1 MRGPRYRF
9 SDAIRATTR
18 AIALRMIHAGEIA
31 SSPQELSDWIARTDD
46 VRERL
51 TQAGYGNAFSAGDL
65 YPLFEGFLARATAA
79 TPSPVRPGFPRRL
92 STRAIVI
99 VVAVVAAV
107 VVAGVFL
114 L

>member
-1 MRGPRYRF
+1 
-9 SDAIRATTR
+9 
-18 AIALRMIHAGEIA
+18 MIHAREIA
-31 SSPQELSDWIARTDD
+31 SSPEELSDWIARTDD

-51 TQAGYGNAFSAGDL
+51 TQAGYGDAFSAGDL

-79 TPSPVRPGFPRRL
+79 TPTPASVRPGLPRRL
-92 STRAIVI
+92 STRAIVV